1 MNEKRAKF
9 LRAYARILR
18 SLRSQIIVVL
28 DEKTYTWDTVYFEVK
43 NNTEISKKLLN
54 TILAMELI

>member
-1 MNEKRAKF
+1 MDEKRAKF
-9 LRAYARILR
+9 LRVYAEIPK

-28 DEKTYTWDTVYFEVK
+28 DEKTYTWNTVYFEIK
-43 NNTEISKKLLN
+43 NNTKISKKLLN